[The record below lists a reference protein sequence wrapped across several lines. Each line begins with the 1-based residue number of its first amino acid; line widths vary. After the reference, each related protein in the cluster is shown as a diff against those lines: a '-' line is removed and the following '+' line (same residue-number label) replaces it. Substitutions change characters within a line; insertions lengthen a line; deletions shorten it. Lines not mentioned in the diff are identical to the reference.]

1 MKVLTEESL
10 RIQFKKE
17 TPRTYTVDNKALL
30 TPSAKEYLR
39 EKNVELIIKE
49 NLQEDSIDKD
59 EKMKLNNN
67 SYNTIPVEASGR
79 HIHLCQRDMDTLF
92 GKDYEMTIVR
102 ELSQPGQYLYEERV
116 SIIGPKSMI
125 QRVSILGPARSRT
138 QIEISLTDAVAL
150 GINPPIKESGDL
162 QGAATLFVSTPKD
175 IVKAEE
181 AVIIA
186 KRHVHMTEKDAAN
199 LNVKDKQIVQVKIN
213 SKRPAIFE
221 DVVIRVNNN
230 YKLSMHID
238 FDEAN
243 AVALQKDVI
252 GQILY

>member
-17 TPRTYTVDNKALL
+17 TPKTYTVDNKALL

-49 NLQEDSIDKD
+49 ILEEDSGDKNQT
-59 EKMKLNNN
+59 MKLSN
-67 SYNTIPVEASGR
+67 SSHNTIPVEVSGR
-79 HIHLCQRDMDTLF
+79 HIHLCQKDMDTLF
-92 GKDYEMTIVR
+92 GKDYEMTRVR
-102 ELSQPGQYLYEERV
+102 ELSQPGQYLYQERV

-125 QRVSILGPARSRT
+125 QRVPILGPARPRT
-138 QIEISLTDAVAL
+138 QIEISLTDAVGL

-162 QGAATLFVSTPKD
+162 QGAATLFISTPRD
-175 IVKAEE
+175 VIKAEE

-186 KRHVHMTEKDAAN
+186 KRHVHMTEEDAKN
-199 LNVKDKQIVQVKIN
+199 LNVKDKQIAQVKIN

-221 DVVIRVNNN
+221 DVLIRVNNN
-230 YKLSMHID
+230 FTLSMHID

-243 AVALQKDVI
+243 AVALEKGVT

>member
-17 TPRTYTVDNKALL
+17 TPKTYTVDNKALL
-30 TPSAKEYLR
+30 TPSAKEYLKG
-39 EKNVELIIKE
+39 KNVELIIKE
-49 NLQEDSIDKD
+49 NLEEEGGDKD
-59 EKMKLNNN
+59 QIMKLINYSHNI
-67 SYNTIPVEASGR
+67 IPVEASGR

-102 ELSQPGQYLYEERV
+102 ELSQPGQYLYQERV

-125 QRVSILGPARSRT
+125 QRVPILGPVRPRT
-138 QIEISLTDAVAL
+138 QIEISLTDAMVL
-150 GINPPIKESGDL
+150 GVNPPIKESGDL
-162 QGAATLFVSTPKD
+162 QGSATLFISTPKD

-181 AVIIA
+181 SVIIA
-186 KRHVHMTEKDAAN
+186 KRHIHMTEEDAKN
-199 LNVKDKQIVQVKIN
+199 LNVKDKQIAQVKIN

-230 YKLSMHID
+230 FTLNMHID

-243 AVALQKDVI
+243 AVALEKGVT